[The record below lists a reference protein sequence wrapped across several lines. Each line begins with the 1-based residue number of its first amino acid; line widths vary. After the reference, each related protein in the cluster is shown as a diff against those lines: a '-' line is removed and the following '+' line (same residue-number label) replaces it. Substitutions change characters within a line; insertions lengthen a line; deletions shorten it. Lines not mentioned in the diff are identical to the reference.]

1 MAPKWVCP
9 TPPMAWPGMA
19 SDRAMGH
26 DPRQVE
32 IKRECFVVPIEV
44 LVSAQVLDLDA
55 KPWDK

>member
-1 MAPKWVCP
+1 
-9 TPPMAWPGMA
+9 MAWPGMA